1 MSFKVL
7 KSDKEHVW
15 LFNATISEGIVNA
28 GLACFTPH
36 CPSEVKLSIK
46 DVQRTAIIPSRAMG
60 SAVPLRMLNAR
71 LSLLPLISDE
81 QIL

>member
-7 KSDKEHVW
+7 KSDGQDVW
-15 LFNATISEGIVNA
+15 LFNATVSGDTVSV
-28 GLACFTPH
+28 GLACFAPH
-36 CPSEVKLSIK
+36 CPSEVQLSIK
-46 DVQRTAIIPSRAMG
+46 NAQRTAVVPSRAMG

-81 QIL
+81 

>member
-7 KSDKEHVW
+7 KSDEEHVW
-15 LFNATISEGIVNA
+15 LFNATISEDIINA
-28 GLACFTPH
+28 GLACFAPH
-36 CPSEVKLSIK
+36 CPSEVKLNIK
-46 DVQRTAIIPSRAMG
+46 DVQRTVIIPSRAMG